1 MRALPLAGAMLL
13 VTTAAFGHHVHSLT
27 FQQKMGNKCIVN
39 IFGTPAADTLG
50 TATNTCHEYV
60 LGNGGDDTL
69 IGGTVSDTLNGGPG
83 ADLMTG
89 NGGHDDYAYTYAS
102 DSTVAAPDEITDFN
116 LAHDTIDLSA
126 ACANASVTCT
136 FIGNNFFT
144 DTPGEVSFDVAQI
157 YRCDPVTH
165 QCGDYFLT
173 TVHVDFDGDGWSD
186 MDIDL
191 DGQLN
196 SLSASNF
203 VL

>member
-1 MRALPLAGAMLL
+1 MRALPLAASLLL
-13 VTTAAFGHHVHSLT
+13 VSTAAFGHHVHSLT
-27 FQQKMGNKCIVN
+27 FKQKVGNHCIIN
-39 IFGTPAADTLG
+39 IFGTSGNDTLG
-50 TATNTCHEYV
+50 SATNTCHEYV

-102 DSTVAAPDEITDFN
+102 DSTPTATDEITDFSV
-116 LAHDTIDLSA
+116 AHDTIDLSA
-126 ACANASVTCT
+126 ACANAGVTCT
-136 FIGNNFFT
+136 FIGNSLFT
-144 DTPGEVSFDVAQI
+144 GTPGEVAFDVAQI
-157 YRCDPVTH
+157 YRCDPITH
-165 QCGDYFLT
+165 QCGDFFLT
-173 TVHVDFDGDGWSD
+173 TVRVDMDGDGMDD
-186 MDIDL
+186 MDIWL